1 MPPHITASEAEAL
14 RRGAAD
20 VLAGNV
26 KRGVDAAT
34 GIEYDYV
41 CPSAA
46 GGYPWQWFWDSCFHA
61 IALSHVD
68 PAAARRELRTL
79 WAAQAPDGF
88 IPHVIHWGAGILLPP
103 AHLQCRLSW
112 RPRHSA
118 LVQPPVLA
126 QAALKVA
133 ERGGD
138 DAFLAEALDRCKR
151 YYLWLRDHRDP
162 DADGLVSCI
171 TPYET
176 GMDHLPAYDEA
187 LGAPNPSRLGLQV
200 RLRLLDAANL
210 VLGRNYRLSTI
221 FERGRFNVEDV
232 LFNCLYAEGL
242 RCVARLCAMAGDQ
255 PSRDSFS
262 RLADRAERAI
272 LDRCFHEDDGAF
284 WSLRDP
290 GGRPLRTLTVSSLAP
305 LLLDSL
311 PSERAEGI
319 VRQLRDPR
327 RFWPDYPVPSV
338 AMTEPSFRPSERFL
352 IWRGPT
358 WINTNWMLVRGL
370 RKHGYGDEAGELAR
384 RTIGL
389 TLKSGFREFYN
400 PHTGEGYGAERFG
413 WSTLVLD
420 LL

>member
-1 MPPHITASEAEAL
+1 MSPGSAPWPATS
-14 RRGAAD
+14 R
-20 VLAGNV
+20 
-26 KRGVDAAT
+26 AAT
-34 GIEYDYV
+34 
-41 CPSAA
+41 
-46 GGYPWQWFWDSCFHA
+46 
-61 IALSHVD
+61 
-68 PAAARRELRTL
+68 
-79 WAAQAPDGF
+79 
-88 IPHVIHWGAGILLPP
+88 
-103 AHLQCRLSW
+103 
-112 RPRHSA
+112 
-118 LVQPPVLA
+118 
-126 QAALKVA
+126 
-133 ERGGD
+133 
-138 DAFLAEALDRCKR
+138 
-151 YYLWLRDHRDP
+151 
-162 DADGLVSCI
+162 
-171 TPYET
+171 PY
-176 GMDHLPAYDEA
+176 
-187 LGAPNPSRLGLQV
+187 
-200 RLRLLDAANL
+200 
-210 VLGRNYRLSTI
+210 
-221 FERGRFNVEDV
+221 
-232 LFNCLYAEGL
+232 
-242 RCVARLCAMAGDQ
+242 
-255 PSRDSFS
+255 S

-311 PSERAEGI
+311 PPERAEGI

-358 WINTNWMLVRGL
+358 WINTNWVLIRGL